1 MKTSRSLAILK
12 LFQLPMEPIDLKRI
26 ARNTTMSEYGNC
38 MFHLGEIT
46 LFTVVDFIDDPR
58 CLVKFVLKLGSVAF
72 RKRHI
77 TFVSGLVWVLTQS
90 EYKFLCFATE
100 PSGVAGQR
108 KHGRSEEE
116 MTPQHARDSTS
127 VSAHTFFFD
136 AASF

>member
-1 MKTSRSLAILK
+1 MKTSRLLAILK

-26 ARNTTMSEYGNC
+26 ARNTTMSVYGNC

-58 CLVKFVLKLGSVAF
+58 CLVEFVLKLGSVGF

-77 TFVSGLVWVLTQS
+77 TFASGLVWVLTQT

-100 PSGVAGQR
+100 PPALLDNVNTDEAR
-108 KHGRSEEE
+108 KK
-116 MTPQHARDSTS
+116 
-127 VSAHTFFFD
+127 
-136 AASF
+136 